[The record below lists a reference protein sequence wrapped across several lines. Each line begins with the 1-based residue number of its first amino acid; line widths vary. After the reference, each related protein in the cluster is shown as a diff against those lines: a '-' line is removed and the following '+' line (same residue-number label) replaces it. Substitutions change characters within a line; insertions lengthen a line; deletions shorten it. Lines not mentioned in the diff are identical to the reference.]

1 MENSHRIS
9 AAEQLELR
17 QQEALQLDIDGKGFE
32 EFDHIRETAEPLVP
46 VWGNYLFRKAITMIV
61 GDPGVCKTTMGYA
74 MAMTLCHG
82 DPFLGHHADCNIK
95 VLYLDFESSRSLAKQ
110 RGDLLDPQFTKTDGF
125 LVWTLNDFTLPELV
139 PTILRRAKDD
149 GYNVLV
155 IDNQTTA
162 FNTFDENDNAE
173 SGKQFKIVRALAT
186 ESDMAIIL
194 YHHPSKMLSTVLDPT
209 IALPSL
215 NKGAGAGARARLAD
229 LIFNLN
235 RTHIK
240 DLVQFECCKDRIM
253 GNQNSVQYIMRRM
266 ENDVATFTIMDEL
279 PPGVALEFTPTDKP
293 KLLAAKEIQ
302 QLLLGVD
309 SMLRSDIVS
318 AVRRDGIS
326 PSTIDKALSDLRRSG
341 RVVTNYNGQFGHYA
355 SRARVQ
361 ELKRKQQAA
370 AQLTLDHNNGG
381 GNENLSD

>member
-1 MENSHRIS
+1 MDKSKRVS
-9 AAEQLELR
+9 AAEQLEQR
-17 QQEALQLDIDGKGFE
+17 QQEALQLDIDGNGFE

-82 DPFLGHHADCNIK
+82 DQFLGHHADCDVK
-95 VLYLDFESSRSLAKQ
+95 VLYLDFESSRPLAKQ
-110 RGDLLDPQFTKTDGF
+110 RGDLLDPAFNETKGF
-125 LVWTLNDFTLPELV
+125 AVWTLNEYTLPELV
-139 PTILRRAKDD
+139 PTILRRAKED
-149 GYNVLV
+149 GYNILV

-173 SGKQFKIVRALAT
+173 SGKQFKVIRALAT

-194 YHHPSKMLSTVLDPT
+194 YHHPSKVLSTVLDPS

-293 KLLAAKEIQ
+293 KLLASKEIQ
-302 QLLLGVD
+302 QVLLGVE
-309 SMLRSDIVS
+309 SMQRTDIVS
-318 AVRRDGIS
+318 AVRREGIS

-341 RVVTNYNGQFGHYA
+341 RVITNYNGQFGYYA
-355 SRARVQ
+355 SRARVM
-361 ELKRKQQAA
+361 EITRKAKIA
-370 AQLTLDHNNGG
+370 AQLTLEHNGG
-381 GNENLSD
+381 SNENLSD